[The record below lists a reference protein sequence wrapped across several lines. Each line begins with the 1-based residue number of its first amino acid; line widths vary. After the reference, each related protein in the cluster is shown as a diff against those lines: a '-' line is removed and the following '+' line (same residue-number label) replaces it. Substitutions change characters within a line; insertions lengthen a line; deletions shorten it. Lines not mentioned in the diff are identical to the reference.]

1 MWEESIMKSAKDR
14 YCFFDIDGV
23 LNKSSDWR
31 VKLYSLD
38 IECVKLFCAFVKKY
52 DLKLIIISSWRSGFI
67 SSGNLNNSINIKTL
81 EDILSKYDV
90 QIYSSTPILKGKSRD
105 YEIKRFL
112 FYHPSEQYVILD
124 DDLSEY
130 EEVPLKLIL
139 TDSNKGLTKSD
150 LSKARKFLNN

>member
-1 MWEESIMKSAKDR
+1 MNSKTEDKFKDNKEEESKNSKTISN
-14 YCFFDIDGV
+14 
-23 LNKSSDWR
+23 L
-31 VKLYSLD
+31 
-38 IECVKLFCAFVKKY
+38 IEHK
-52 DLKLIIISSWRSGFI
+52 
-67 SSGNLNNSINIKTL
+67 L

>member
-1 MWEESIMKSAKDR
+1 MKSANDK

-38 IECVKLFCAFVKKY
+38 KECLRLFCVFVKKY
-52 DLKLIIISSWRSGFI
+52 DLKPIIISSWRSGFI
-67 SSGNLNNSINIKTL
+67 SSGNPNNSINIKTL

-105 YEIKRFL
+105 YEIKRYL

-130 EEVPLKLIL
+130 EEIPLKLIL
-139 TDSNKGLTKSD
+139 TDSNKGLTKND